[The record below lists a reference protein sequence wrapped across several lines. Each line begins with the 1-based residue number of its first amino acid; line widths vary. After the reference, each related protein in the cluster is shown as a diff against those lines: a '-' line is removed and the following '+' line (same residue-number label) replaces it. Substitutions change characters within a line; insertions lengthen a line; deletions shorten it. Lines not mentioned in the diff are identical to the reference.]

1 MNIQSLENFKRE
13 LNQIK
18 EYLKHIQYVN
28 NLTAYAIIDTD
39 NGQIKIISRTGSY
52 RKNKYWY

>member
-28 NLTAYAIIDTD
+28 EVTHPPPEA
-39 NGQIKIISRTGSY
+39 
-52 RKNKYWY
+52 